1 MAFHDRNKDGIM
13 QQHTIITDFDTE
25 DACKVHDDKVNKF
38 NMEHIVF
45 YNSALTLTTN
55 NRAYL
60 ITSCLYAD
68 GIVKSE
74 STSKF
79 AKVTEMKDAVIQ
91 EKLPGSNV
99 VINKFVKVPRNA

>member
-68 GIVKSE
+68 GNIKPE
-74 STSKF
+74 PISKF